1 MTWHPFKRNNN
12 AGPDNSDKNGYTTED
27 PTVIIMSVQFQFVL
41 QRNDDLWYTI
51 TEDNNSNNNNN
62 VRKSNTDFIVTKNLF
77 VCKPSLLLSL
87 LLLMIE
93 ELTKSDKPLK
103 MILVCLVSNLHIIT
117 LVPMMKTVPYSTI
130 LVGISWNWES
140 FSNLWIFKYDN
151 KQSTVLSLNYK
162 ITVTLTLLSYSVY
175 LKQ

>member
-12 AGPDNSDKNGYTTED
+12 AGPHNPDNNGYTTED

-93 ELTKSDKPLK
+93 ELTKS
-103 MILVCLVSNLHIIT
+103 
-117 LVPMMKTVPYSTI
+117 
-130 LVGISWNWES
+130 E
-140 FSNLWIFKYDN
+140 F
-151 KQSTVLSLNYK
+151 
-162 ITVTLTLLSYSVY
+162 
-175 LKQ
+175 